1 MKPILFTGLIAG
13 ALLLSPHAA
22 FAQNYPLRQVSIVVT
37 FPPGGNADTV
47 ARLLA
52 DKLTQSLGQTVIVE
66 NKPGGATI
74 VGTTAVVQAPADGHT
89 LLESGTNTN
98 INPFLGHK
106 TPYDAE
112 KDLTPVALL
121 VTVPGVLAV
130 NADLPVKNVA
140 ELIALAKAK
149 PGEINYGS
157 AGNGT
162 FAHLAMEQFAQLTGT
177 KMTHVPF
184 RGFGPAM
191 VGLLRNDVSVL
202 ASDIPGAI
210 EHIRAGKL
218 RALAFTGATRMP
230 QIADLPTLE
239 EAGVKGYEAA
249 GFLGIMVRSGTPPE
263 TIAILNREINKALT
277 SPEMLRHIAN
287 NGLGTGGGSPADF
300 SKFLQRDRSIWS
312 KVIVAGNIKGE

>member
-1 MKPILFTGLIAG
+1 MKPGLFAGLTAG
-13 ALLLSPHAA
+13 VLLLSQAA
-22 FAQNYPLRQVSIVVT
+22 FAQNYPSRQVSIVVT

-52 DKLTQSLGQTVIVE
+52 EKLTQSLGQTVIVE

-74 VGTTAVVQAPADGHT
+74 VGTTAVVQAPADGHM

-130 NADLPVKNVA
+130 NAELPVKNVA

-162 FAHLAMEQFAQLTGT
+162 FAHLAMEQLTQLTGT

-210 EHIRAGKL
+210 EHIRSGKL
-218 RALAFTGATRMP
+218 RALAFTGAARMP
-230 QIADLPTLE
+230 QLPDLPTLE

-249 GFLGIMVRSGTPPE
+249 GFLGIMVRSGTPSE
-263 TIAILNREINKALT
+263 IVAALNREINKALA
-277 SPEMLRHIAN
+277 SPELQRHVAN
-287 NGLGTGGGSPADF
+287 NGLGAGGGSPADF
-300 SKFLQRDRSIWS
+300 TGFLQRDRAIWS
-312 KVIVAGNIKGE
+312 KVIATGNIKGE

>member
-1 MKPILFTGLIAG
+1 MMRKLFAGLVAG
-13 ALLLSPHAA
+13 ALLWSPQLLS
-22 FAQNYPLRQVSIVVT
+22 AQGYPSRQVSIIVT

-47 ARLLA
+47 ARLVA
-52 DKLTQSLGQTVIVE
+52 DKLIQSLGQTVIVE

-74 VGTTAVVQAPADGHT
+74 VGTNAVVQAPADGHT

-98 INPFLGHK
+98 INLFLGHK

-112 KDLTPVALL
+112 KDLVPVALL

-130 NADLPVKNVA
+130 NAELPVRNVA

-162 FAHLAMEQFAQLTGT
+162 FAHLAMEQFTQLTGT

-191 VGLLRNDVSVL
+191 VGLLRNDISLL

-210 EHIRAGKL
+210 EHIRSGKL

-230 QIADLPTLE
+230 QLPDVPTLE

-249 GFLGIMVRSGTPPE
+249 GFLGIMVRTGTPAE
-263 TIAILNREINKALT
+263 IVTTLNREINKALA
-277 SPEMLRHIAN
+277 SPEMQRHIAN
-287 NGLGTGGGSPADF
+287 NGLGAGGGSSEDF
-300 SKFLQRDRSIWS
+300 TRFLQRDRAIWS
-312 KVIVAGNIKGE
+312 KVIAAGNIKGE